1 MGQGKQFLV
10 RRNFKFPICAPGFGF
25 PDDVVI
31 EKKNKGDSFVE
42 STGVDV
48 KLRNIKFI
56 QHDAI
61 EGILCEYTPSSGI
74 SCTFEMFQ
82 RTDCEQ
88 TVDCWSCVE
97 FNFLYCVVN
106 LTCVCVKE
114 THAIL

>member
-1 MGQGKQFLV
+1 MPTCL
-10 RRNFKFPICAPGFGF
+10 PGFGF

-61 EGILCEYTPSSGI
+61 EGILCE
-74 SCTFEMFQ
+74 CTASRGVFDILNLLQ
-82 RTDCEQ
+82 N
-88 TVDCWSCVE
+88 CW
-97 FNFLYCVVN
+97 
-106 LTCVCVKE
+106 
-114 THAIL
+114 